1 MLNVCFYTSMVVYT
15 VFYKSEEEYM
25 LGVISIILAWPFLY
39 DLLSDPLFL
48 INLTQKE
55 LNSGSLLPTQVRVFF
70 ILKT

>member
-1 MLNVCFYTSMVVYT
+1 MVVYT